1 MSEKTEN
8 FIVSVIQVILVMIF
22 IKVIFKMLSAIYRL
36 IFRNR

>member
-8 FIVSVIQVILVMIF
+8 FIVSVIQIILVMIF
-22 IKVIFKMLSAIYRL
+22 IRVIFKMLGAIYRL

>member
-8 FIVSVIQVILVMIF
+8 FIVSVIQIILVMIF
-22 IKVIFKMLSAIYRL
+22 IRIIFKMLSAIYRL